1 MLDPAAILSRSNSD
15 ALDILYVLGRMELSS
30 PERMALVQRIV
41 SNWDSSTLGSVGRY
55 SADRVLDTHYA
66 NGYRRPGMPLRVTS

>member
-1 MLDPAAILSRSNSD
+1 MLDPSTVESRSNSD

-41 SNWDSSTLGSVGRY
+41 SNWDANTRGSVGRY
-55 SADRVLDTHYA
+55 LADRVLDTHYA
-66 NGYRRPGMPLRVTS
+66 NGYRRPEMPLRTS